1 MYPWS
6 AFSLGVGALHPSHV
20 SPRIEKLREYR
31 SRSATSRNVL
41 AVVAT
46 AVAALLSV
54 LLPFRASAQVLS
66 PKQMARVM
74 TPATAQEIASA
85 RSVELGA
92 FTCSDGL
99 TVTLLDLP
107 SAPGKF
113 LMTVNSANLL
123 FESVP
128 TQTGAVRLEERSFGL
143 AWIQLPNKSMLL
155 DQRAGKRIADECTNH
170 SQQRFAASNRLPTLL
185 D

>member
-6 AFSLGVGALHPSHV
+6 AFSLGVGALPPTHV
-20 SPRIEKLREYR
+20 SPRIEKLRESR

-74 TPATAQEIASA
+74 TPATAQEIAAS
-85 RSVELGA
+85 RNVELGA
-92 FTCSDGL
+92 FSCSGGL
-99 TVTLLDLP
+99 TLTLLDLP

-113 LMTVNSANLL
+113 LMTVNSASLL

-128 TQTGAVRLEERSFGL
+128 TQTGAVRLEERSVGL

-155 DQRAGKRIADECTNH
+155 DQRAGQRLADECANYA
-170 SQQRFAASNRLPTLL
+170 QQTFAATRRLPTLL